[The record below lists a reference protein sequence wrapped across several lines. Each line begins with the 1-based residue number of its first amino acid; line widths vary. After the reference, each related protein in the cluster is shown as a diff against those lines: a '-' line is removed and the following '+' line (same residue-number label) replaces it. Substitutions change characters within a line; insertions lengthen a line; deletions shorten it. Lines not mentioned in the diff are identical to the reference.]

1 MKINL
6 NKVETESLKAFFMD
20 NMEWMKLRDFTK
32 ETDLIELV
40 NRYGKFL
47 EENKLELNKSLS
59 RLLIDLK
66 DNLTRIRISPPN
78 LKQRSLRNIN
88 NPDRDSNGISLLEVK
103 EMLYQEMPPRN
114 GDNLSKDEL
123 DTITEMLAAR
133 IMEREQELKSV
144 DKIDNQQKEGYQK
157 VIK

>member
-6 NKVETESLKAFFMD
+6 NKVEIEGLKAFFMD

-114 GDNLSKDEL
+114 GDNLSKNEL
-123 DTITEMLAAR
+123 DAITEMLAAR

>member
-1 MKINL
+1 M
-6 NKVETESLKAFFMD
+6 
-20 NMEWMKLRDFTK
+20 
-32 ETDLIELV
+32 
-40 NRYGKFL
+40 
-47 EENKLELNKSLS
+47 
-59 RLLIDLK
+59 
-66 DNLTRIRISPPN
+66 
-78 LKQRSLRNIN
+78 
-88 NPDRDSNGISLLEVK
+88 LEVK

-133 IMEREQELKSV
+133 IMEREQELKFV

>member
-1 MKINL
+1 
-6 NKVETESLKAFFMD
+6 MD

-114 GDNLSKDEL
+114 GDNLSKNEL
-123 DTITEMLAAR
+123 DAITEMIAAR

>member
-114 GDNLSKDEL
+114 GDNLSKNEL
-123 DTITEMLAAR
+123 DAITEMLAAR